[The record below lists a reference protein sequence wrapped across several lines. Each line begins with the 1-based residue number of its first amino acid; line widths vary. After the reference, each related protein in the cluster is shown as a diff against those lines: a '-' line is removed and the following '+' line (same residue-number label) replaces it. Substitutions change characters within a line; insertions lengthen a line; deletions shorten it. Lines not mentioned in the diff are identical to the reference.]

1 MIDGCIIF
9 FERKRVKREKTIAYR
24 TPDDSKLDRTLILGI
39 S

>member
-1 MIDGCIIF
+1 MDIF
-9 FERKRVKREKTIAYR
+9 FFLIKRKGEKREKTIAYR